1 MLGFIQDGQSHALT
15 ALRAKAELK
24 NQAPAFEGQMSTA
37 PSPVLDQS
45 QAAALKNVVMFG
57 AGQPEKL
64 TYEHVK
70 TVQDSILGEI
80 QVYRF
85 SNGMEFYGVRRDDVP
100 LVSYGELI
108 KTGSANETAETN
120 GASHFLEH
128 LIFKGTKNLKPGEAD
143 RILEGLGAGLNAFT
157 WLDETFY
164 YVYDMPKESL
174 GEAIRVW
181 AELLSDP
188 AIPQEEMD
196 RERHAVAEEI
206 RRDKQDPEGRLLE
219 KLLASVWPT
228 SRSKWSTLGPMA
240 NILTEKPGPDGQTH
254 HLTRDQIMRF
264 VNHFYDPSNRAI
276 VVVGDFDLKET
287 LDRVAYEHEIR
298 PFKGQK
304 AFRTPRPLRPGK
316 VETDTL
322 VRHNVQV
329 AQLMLGF
336 NGPAR
341 DAADSEK
348 KLAALELLSVILGQ
362 GGSSRLH
369 RALVETP
376 GKRLAT
382 DVGMDNYVHKHDN
395 MVYLSAQIRPED
407 MEAARAAIRTVIED
421 VAQNGVT
428 ERELAKAVK
437 MKKRAT
443 ASVVEQQRNL
453 MSDLA
458 IQIAQGRLEDS
469 YGGRMEK
476 YYSQITPADIQA
488 VAREF
493 LNAEAERSSALVPK
507 KFQRPASAQPARPA
521 AVQFGGALSAKDK
534 SVTLPGGTEVV
545 VREKP
550 GNINT
555 AVSLVIKGGRRMDSI
570 PGELTVL
577 ADMLQR
583 GTRNQTAV
591 ELNERLDEEG
601 ISFGTEADND
611 SLVLTFQS
619 LSEDKDKLLAFI
631 EELLGNPAFRP
642 EDLEFIKSKMRDD
655 YHATADTK
663 PPAVAADLLQQELY
677 GADHPYGYGRQS
689 EAMIAR
695 LDDITPE
702 HLETAFYNTFTQPN
716 ITISGVGDLTLEELS
731 EAARGWTASLPAI
744 PVEAPSPGQKAIPQ
758 SRVVTR
764 SKEGLH
770 QSEIFRAWRAP
781 DVHNEDRV
789 PLLVLNYILSGGI
802 TARLFQAFREGAE
815 KALCYSVYS
824 HYNPSDQGGDF
835 RFYIGTDPQNTRLVM
850 DMFQNEVRKLIDAP
864 VSDTELK
871 TAKLQ
876 LKSGML
882 SDAQSTLGVS
892 TYLANHRA
900 LNVLSHEEL
909 LAAIDQVT
917 PADLQAVAEKYL
929 SQPSTTVVLAP
940 KADLEKA
947 GLPVNGSQKL
957 DY

>member
-1 MLGFIQDGQSHALT
+1 MLGSIQEGIAGAVALPRPKAQPQAQPAFAGSAQPAPMQALT
-15 ALRAKAELK
+15 AT
-24 NQAPAFEGQMSTA
+24 QAS
-37 PSPVLDQS
+37 
-45 QAAALKNVVMFG
+45 ALKGTMLFG
-57 AGQPEKL
+57 ASQPEKI

-70 TVQDSILGEI
+70 TLQDPILGEI
-80 QVYRF
+80 QVYKF
-85 SNGMEFYGVRRDDVP
+85 SNGMEFYGIKRDDVP
-100 LVSYGELI
+100 LVSYGELV
-108 KTGSANETAETN
+108 KTGSANETAATN

-188 AIPQEEMD
+188 AIPQEELD

-206 RRDKQDPEGRLLE
+206 RRDKQDPEGRVFE
-219 KLLASVWPT
+219 KLLASVWPE
-228 SRSKWSTLGPMA
+228 SRSKWPTLGPMA
-240 NILTEKPGPDGQTH
+240 NILTENPKDGRTH
-254 HLTRDQIMRF
+254 HLTRDQILRF

-287 LDRVAYEHEIR
+287 LDRVAHEHEIR
-298 PFKGQK
+298 PFKGKK
-304 AFRTPRPLRPGK
+304 AFRTPKPLRPGH
-316 VETDTL
+316 VPTESL
-322 VRHNVQV
+322 VRHETEV

-341 DAADSEK
+341 NVPDSEK

-369 RALVETP
+369 RALVENP
-376 GKRLAT
+376 QKRLAT
-382 DVGMDNYVHKHDN
+382 DVGMGTYVHKNDN
-395 MVYLSAQIRPED
+395 MVYLQAQIQPED
-407 MEAARAAIRTVIED
+407 MEAARAAIRAVIEE
-421 VAQNGVT
+421 VAEHGVS

-437 MKKRAT
+437 MKKRGSAG
-443 ASVVEQQRNL
+443 VVEQQRNL

-458 IQIAQGRLEDS
+458 IKIAQGRLEDS
-469 YGGRMEK
+469 YGARIEK

-488 VAREF
+488 AAREF
-493 LNAEAERSSALVPK
+493 LHAEAERSSALVPRN
-507 KFQRPASAQPARPA
+507 FRRSAPGAAARPH
-521 AVQFGGALSAKDK
+521 AVQFGGKLSEKDK
-534 SVTLPGGTEVV
+534 SATLPGGTEVL

-555 AVSLVIKGGRRMDSI
+555 AITVLVKGGRRLEGL

-601 ISFGTEADND
+601 ISFGTEAYGDT
-611 SLVLTFQS
+611 LELTFQS

-631 EELLGNPAFRP
+631 GELLGNPAFRP
-642 EDLEFIKSKMRDD
+642 EDLDFVKAKLRDD
-655 YHATADTK
+655 YKSMVATK
-663 PPAVAADLLQQELY
+663 PPKVAADLLLQQVY
-677 GADHPYGYGRQS
+677 GEDHPYSHGRDS
-689 EAMIAR
+689 AGMMSR
-695 LDDITPE
+695 LDDITPG
-702 HLETAFYNTFTQPN
+702 HLERAFRHVFTQPN
-716 ITISGVGDLTLEELS
+716 LTISGVGDLTLEELS
-731 EAARGWTASLPAI
+731 RAAQGWVSQLPDTPVELPA
-744 PVEAPSPGQKAIPQ
+744 PSQPALSQ
-758 SRVVTR
+758 SKVVTR

-770 QSEIFRAWRAP
+770 QSEIFRAWKAP
-781 DVHNEDRV
+781 NVHAEDRV
-789 PLLVLNYILSGGI
+789 PLLVLNYILSGGM
-802 TARLFQAFREGAE
+802 TARLFQTFREGAE
-815 KALCYSVYS
+815 KALCYSVS
-824 HYNPSDQGGDF
+824 SRYNPSDQGGDF
-835 RFYIGTDPQNTRLVM
+835 RFYIGTDPNNTRLVM
-850 DMFQNEVRKLIDAP
+850 DMFQNEVRKLMDAP
-864 VSDTELK
+864 VSASELK

-882 SDAQSTLGVS
+882 SSAQSTLGVS
-892 TYLANHRA
+892 QYLANHRA
-900 LNVLSHEEL
+900 LNVLSQEEL

-917 PADLQAVAEKYL
+917 PAELQAVARKYL

-947 GLPVNGSQKL
+947 GLPVNGSQPL